1 MPWCL
6 QNNYDDYD
14 DDDGYNDGDCEE
26 EDLEGEEV
34 ELPDS
39 ILEDKGMRRDELKVI
54 SVRKGH

>member
-1 MPWCL
+1 VPWCL
-6 QNNYDDYD
+6 QNTYD
-14 DDDGYNDGDCEE
+14 DDDDEDGYNDGDCEE

-39 ILEDKGMRRDELKVI
+39 ILEDKGMRRDELKVT